1 MKTLSQQIAEQ
12 QNQQQNLT
20 LLKIYSG
27 YRLLLSL
34 ALLGSFLVFEE
45 NRIVGNVKPVLF
57 LYASLAYL
65 IINCISIL
73 SILPRQKNLS
83 KQSLFVTF
91 FIDIVAIIAIADSTG
106 GVKSGLEI
114 LLVVIVAG
122 SSIML
127 TGQIATLLTALASL
141 FMLADTYRL
150 IEQTHL
156 SSSSVFHTGILGFVL
171 FGTNFFIQT
180 LVQRIR
186 KSQLQAE
193 VNAVEAQR
201 QQQLNQLI
209 VQRMQTG
216 IIVCDSQGFIST
228 LNQSAKELLLDRD
241 NTTESL
247 YELPPTL
254 KTQLKHWLKSPQQR
268 LPSFKIENSSI
279 DIQANF
285 SALNSEE
292 EILIFLENNQ
302 KLSARAQE
310 IKLASLGRLTASIAH
325 EIRNPL
331 SAISHSAQLLKESPQ
346 LDEGDKKLSHIIE
359 KHCKRVNQVIENVLQ
374 LSRRSTPTPDTLNLQ
389 DWLRQFIDDYK
400 STRQSCNIAL
410 ITPSQECLTT
420 VDFSQLQQVLTNLV
434 DNGLRY
440 SQQNTGQP
448 KLTLLL
454 DNDSVNQLPYLDIID
469 EGKGINEQQR
479 NHLFEP
485 FYTTEAQG
493 TGLGLFIAREMCEA
507 NQIRIHYLFNNE
519 QKSCFRLHFP
529 HHQKRIESYSTNKDQ
544 QGYS

>member
-1 MKTLSQQIAEQ
+1 MKTLSQQIAE
-12 QNQQQNLT
+12 QQNLT

-27 YRLLLSL
+27 YRLLLSI
-34 ALLGSFLVFEE
+34 ALLGSFFIFEE

-73 SILPRQKNLS
+73 SILPKQKNLS

-106 GVKSGLEI
+106 GIKSGLEI

-216 IIVCDSQGFIST
+216 IVVCDSQGFIST

-247 YELPPTL
+247 YELPPAL
-254 KTQLKHWLKSPQQR
+254 KSQLKHWLHSPQQR
-268 LPSFKIENSSI
+268 LPSFKINNSSI

-374 LSRRSTPTPDTLNLQ
+374 VSRRSTPTPDTLSLQ
-389 DWLRQFIDDYK
+389 DWLRQFIEDYK
-400 STRQSCNIAL
+400 NTKPNCSIEL
-410 ITPSQECLTT
+410 ISPSEACLTT
-420 VDFSQLQQVLTNLV
+420 VDFSQLQQVLTNLI

-440 SQQNTGQP
+440 SLQHTGQA
-448 KLTLLL
+448 TLRLFL
-454 DNDSVNQLPYLDIID
+454 DIDSVNQLPYLDIID
-469 EGKGINEQQR
+469 EGEGINEQQHS
-479 NHLFEP
+479 HLFEP

-507 NQIRIHYLFNNE
+507 NQIRIHYLFNNQ

-529 HHQKRIESYSTNKDQ
+529 HHQKRIESNSTSKER
-544 QGYS
+544 QG

>member
-27 YRLLLSL
+27 YRLLLSI

-254 KTQLKHWLKSPQQR
+254 KTQLKHWLQSPQQR

-410 ITPSQECLTT
+410 ITPNQECLTT

>member
-27 YRLLLSL
+27 YRLLLSI

-254 KTQLKHWLKSPQQR
+254 KTQLKHWLRSPQQR

-410 ITPSQECLTT
+410 ITPNQECLTT